1 MNVSVFS
8 LLMSVL
14 WSSLI
19 ILVAH
24 LLRRKAFFLRRVG
37 APVLVVFYLLSVGRM
52 VLPVEFPFSREVPLR
67 SWFSTAVQAVCI
79 EEHQLGDFGWTWAQA
94 ACLCWA
100 AVGIILLLWF
110 SFRYWRAVRRMTQS
124 LARDPLA
131 EETLQSIRKESK
143 RSLKVQV
150 FRSER
155 ASTPMGVGIFR
166 RKIILPCG
174 DIPQRELEYIL
185 RHEYTHFLHGDL
197 WVKLLTQVYCCLFWW
212 NPLVYLLRRDLP
224 QIPEI
229 RCDMAVTK
237 DYTVSQKA
245 EYLQTIVNSLKR
257 MGKERDTSRQFLVS
271 ARLLASEDSLS
282 LVERFRLISGGQ
294 EPRRLMTASL
304 VTGALCLLFVSYL
317 FIFQSA
323 YDPDMEDVIS
333 EDTASVYVPDYD
345 GAYFIIHDDGTCT
358 LVPENGDPI
367 HAISPSVI
375 DKIQDSDVPI
385 VWEE

>member
-131 EETLQSIRKESK
+131 EEILQSIRKESK

-150 FRSER
+150 FRTER

-174 DIPQRELEYIL
+174 EIPLQELGFIL

-224 QIPEI
+224 QILEI

-294 EPRRLMTASL
+294 EPRRLMAASL

-323 YDPDMEDVIS
+323 YDPPEDDFFSELSASIQIPSFTDAYVIKH
-333 EDTASVYVPDYD
+333 A
-345 GAYFIIHDDGTCT
+345 DGTCT
-358 LVPENGDPI
+358 LVLNQTEIIQIRDP
-367 HAISPSVI
+367 
-375 DKIQDSDVPI
+375 QI
-385 VWEE
+385 VSLLLNSSFRVVEE